1 MTQSDFQ
8 KYFGEFEPNG
18 VLVRLTGDRNEQ
30 IAFANELSTYDGI
43 VSCSSTEE
51 LKDDFASAFGLINMV
66 VYVVIVMSAALAFVV
81 LFTLQTT
88 NISERE
94 REIATIKVLGFY
106 DFETHAYINRET
118 YLLTIIG
125 IIIGMPLGYCFAQS
139 LSVLLNL
146 PSIYLPSSLH
156 PISYIYAAL
165 LGIAFTITVN
175 LITNRSLDKLDPANA
190 LKSVE

>member
-1 MTQSDFQ
+1 
-8 KYFGEFEPNG
+8 
-18 VLVRLTGDRNEQ
+18 
-30 IAFANELSTYDGI
+30 
-43 VSCSSTEE
+43 
-51 LKDDFASAFGLINMV
+51 
-66 VYVVIVMSAALAFVV
+66 MSAALAFVV

-146 PSIYLPSSLH
+146 PSIYLPSSLY
-156 PISYIYAAL
+156 PMSYVYAAL
-165 LGIAFTITVN
+165 LGIAFAITVN
-175 LITNRSLDKLDPANA
+175 LITNRSLDRLDPATA